1 MPNIFWYYCVVA
13 IGIALLII
21 SMIKKRNFLDLFLF
35 FLAFSSLGYLCE
47 VLVLFVLG
55 SYQYKPGV
63 FKDYIA
69 EDILG
74 HLVCNGFFWGGTAIF
89 VAVFSLKA
97 FWIFLISIGYMLVEV
112 LFLKVGAYEHHWWK
126 LYMTGAGAFVIFT
139 TTKKWF
145 QRLQKDNHKL
155 LRKFTF
161 FMTAWVLLQGAS
173 VLQDLFDKQHFRIGF
188 VQNTYQDSIL
198 FSVPYQ
204 LCLAIIYSLF
214 VTAHKKWY
222 YTIFPLV
229 LNILFDSLF
238 TYTHILH
245 FYNGWNLFYLEA
257 IRITGFF
264 GYILLEKYTLWHK
277 HIMLKAV
284 DN

>member
-1 MPNIFWYYCVVA
+1 MPNIFWYYCVIA
-13 IGIALLII
+13 IGLALLIV
-21 SMIKKRNFLDLFLF
+21 SMIKKRNFLDLFSA
-35 FLAFSSLGYLCE
+35 FLAFSALAYFCE
-47 VLVLFVLG
+47 VLVLFVFG

-89 VAVFSLKA
+89 VAVFSLRT
-97 FWIFLISIGYMLVEV
+97 FWIFLIAIAYMLVEV

-126 LYMTGAGAFVIFT
+126 LYLTGAGAFVIFNIV
-139 TTKKWF
+139 KIWF
-145 QRLQKDNHKL
+145 HGLQKGNHKF

-173 VLQDLFDKQHFRIGF
+173 VVQNLFDKQHFRIGF
-188 VQNTYQDSIL
+188 VQNPYQDSIL

-204 LCLAIIYSLF
+204 LCLAIIYSAF
-214 VTAHKKWY
+214 ITAHKKWY
-222 YTIFPLV
+222 FTIFPL
-229 LNILFDSLF
+229 ILTIIMDSLF
-238 TYTHILH
+238 VYTHILN
-245 FYNGWNLFYLEA
+245 FYNGWNLFYFDA
-257 IRITGFF
+257 IRIVIFITFVLLER
-264 GYILLEKYTLWHK
+264 YTIWHKPILL
-277 HIMLKAV
+277 KAA